1 MEAHVGR
8 RSALIVD
15 YSSLACYIS
24 LVMGKDQTTFTS
36 EEATRI
42 GAEAFARGDSSAPAE
57 SEEFMARLSSRV
69 NPKFG
74 TALPLLE
81 GYVKGWHTAHAE
93 STKDIMSALA
103 AIPTDHLED
112 RYRKLDTDYSVEF
125 LVEMAELCLRH
136 TEIGTPQAV
145 AIGAYRDS
153 MLKRLD
159 HRQ

>member
-1 MEAHVGR
+1 
-8 RSALIVD
+8 
-15 YSSLACYIS
+15 
-24 LVMGKDQTTFTS
+24 MGKDQTTFTS
-36 EEATRI
+36 EEAARI

-57 SEEFMARLSSRV
+57 SEEFMARLSARV

-93 STKDIMSALA
+93 STKDILSALA

-136 TEIGTPQAV
+136 TEIDSREAV

-159 HRQ
+159 HTQD